1 MHCYYTNNSAFQAP
15 TYFTEFLQGLSGLLE
30 AYIFKKMWTD
40 MNMMYMG
47 ETGLLKVEHFPLK
60 WAKSI
65 DVVAERGF

>member
-1 MHCYYTNNSAFQAP
+1 MVRLKLTS
-15 TYFTEFLQGLSGLLE
+15 S
-30 AYIFKKMWTD
+30 KKMWTD

-47 ETGLLKVEHFPLK
+47 ETGLLKLEHFPLK